1 MSNKQAAL
9 ARLGAAAVPAVR
21 AAVYEGAASSRRTLN
36 WRAPTTYPNAIL
48 PDLRMLRDRSR
59 GAVRNDGFAKGVID
73 DLVSNIIGTG
83 MKPLC
88 QVKNEAFR
96 SAVESLWTLWTDDAD
111 ADGQTDF
118 YGLQSLITRSWL
130 EAGEVFVR
138 LRPRFLTDGLAVPLQ
153 LQLLEPEQCPESYT
167 TAAPNGNRIKAG
179 IEFNAIG
186 KRVAYY
192 FYMSIPGDQADLDT
206 SKLVRVPADSV
217 LHIFKRLRPGQLRGL
232 PHLTQALVRLRE
244 LDKFSDAL
252 LLRQQLSAM
261 FVAFLKNMTPASG
274 DALTGGT
281 EVDADNRPV
290 IALEPGAFQTLSPGE
305 EVQFSDPPDVPGSYQ
320 DYMKG
325 HLYAVAAATG
335 VPYAVLTGD
344 MSGLNDRVMRVILH
358 EFRRRIQAD
367 QHQTISFQLNR
378 PTYSAWLSAAAES
391 GALAVPVDYYTSPR
405 EYDTVLWMPQG
416 WPYIHPVQDVE
427 AAKEA
432 IRNGLAS
439 RSATVAAQGEDAAV
453 IDAQQAADNA
463 RADKHGLKYDS
474 DGRSG
479 GASASPFG
487 KPAAPDKAADEDNE
501 DKDTEDLDEDK
512 EDPDNK
518 PPAGGEE
525 Q

>member
-1 MSNKQAAL
+1 MSDKLARL
-9 ARLGAAAVPAVR
+9 ARLGAKAIPAVR
-21 AAVYEGAASSRRTLN
+21 AAVYESAAATRRTLN
-36 WRAPTTYPNAIL
+36 WRAPTTYPNAVL

-59 GAVRNDGFAKGVID
+59 GATRNDGFAKGVID

-88 QVKNEAFR
+88 QVKNNEAFR
-96 SAVESLWTLWTDDAD
+96 SEVEALWTLWTDEAD
-111 ADGQTDF
+111 ADGQSDF
-118 YGLQSLITRSWL
+118 YGLQSLVTRAWL

-138 LRPRFLTDGLAVPLQ
+138 LRPRFLTDGLTVPLQ

-167 TAAPNGNRIKAG
+167 TIAPNGNRIKAG
-179 IEFNAIG
+179 IEFSPIG

-192 FYMSIPGDQADLDT
+192 FYLSVPGASSDLDT

-217 LHIFKRLRPGQLRGL
+217 LHVYKQMRPGQLRGL

-261 FVAFLKNMTPASG
+261 FVAFLKNMSNESG
-274 DALTGGT
+274 DALTGET
-281 EVDADNRPV
+281 TTDEQDRPV
-290 IALEPGAFQTLSPGE
+290 LAMEPGAFQALAPGE

-367 QHQTISFQLNR
+367 QHQTIAFQLNR
-378 PTYSAWLSAAAES
+378 PVYSAWLAAAAES
-391 GALAVPVDYYTSPR
+391 GALAVPVDYYTNPR
-405 EYDTVLWMPQG
+405 AYDTVLWMPQG
-416 WPYIHPVQDVE
+416 WPYIHPVQDVQ

-432 IRNGLAS
+432 IRNGLTS
-439 RSATVAAQGEDAAV
+439 RAATVAAQGEDAAV
-453 IDAQQAADNA
+453 IDAQQAADNE
-463 RADKHGLKYDS
+463 RADKLGLKYDS

-479 GASASPFG
+479 GAAPAPFG
-487 KPAAPDKAADEDNE
+487 QPAAPAPG
-501 DKDTEDLDEDK
+501 
-512 EDPDNK
+512 EDPPEEPAEEPDADPNE

>member
-1 MSNKQAAL
+1 MSDKMTKL
-9 ARLGAAAVPAVR
+9 ARLGASAVPSVR
-21 AAVYEGAASSRRTLN
+21 AAVYEGATSTRRTLN
-36 WRAPTTYPNAIL
+36 WRAPTTYPNAVL

-59 GAVRNDGFAKGVID
+59 GATRNDGFAKGVID

-88 QVKNEAFR
+88 QVKDETFR
-96 SAVESLWTLWTDDAD
+96 SAVEALWTLWTDDAD

-118 YGLQSLITRSWL
+118 YGLQSLVTRAWL

-138 LRPRFLTDGLAVPLQ
+138 LRPRFLTDGLSVPLQ
-153 LQLLEPEQCPESYT
+153 LQLLEPEQCPEGYT
-167 TAAPNGNRIKAG
+167 TVAPNGNKIKAG
-179 IEFNAIG
+179 IEFSPIG

-192 FYMSIPGDQADLDT
+192 FYMTIPGDPNDIDT

-217 LHIFKRLRPGQLRGL
+217 LHIYKQLRPGQLRGL

-261 FVAFLKNMTPASG
+261 FVAFLKNMTNANG
-274 DALTGGT
+274 DALTGET
-281 EVDADNRPV
+281 NVDDQDRPV
-290 IALEPGAFQTLSPGE
+290 IALEPGAFQSLAPGE
-305 EVQFSDPPDVPGSYQ
+305 EVQFSDPPDVPSSYQ

-335 VPYAVLTGD
+335 VPYSVLTGD

-367 QHQTISFQLNR
+367 QHQTIAFQLNR
-378 PTYSAWLSAAAES
+378 PVYAAWLAAAAES
-391 GALAVPVDYYTSPR
+391 GSRALPGGYNSSPR
-405 EYDTVLWMPQG
+405 AADVVTWMPQG
-416 WPYIHPVQDVE
+416 WPYIHPVQDVQ

-432 IRNGLAS
+432 IRNGLTS
-439 RSATVAAQGEDAAV
+439 RAATVAAQGEDAAV
-453 IDAQQAADNA
+453 IDAQQALDNE
-463 RADKHGLKYDS
+463 RADKLGLKYDS

-479 GASASPFG
+479 GASTSPFG
-487 KPAAPDKAADEDNE
+487 KPGAP
-501 DKDTEDLDEDK
+501 TPG
-512 EDPDNK
+512 EDPDADPDAPEPTDPNE

-525 Q
+525 QE